1 MDFDNWTNR
10 SADKERQKRLLIGYS
25 FGILAVGGFLTAL
38 SMTSQAKPVIEEPEN
53 ILDVTLA
60 EEPEIEPEPEPE
72 PEPEMEEPEPAE
84 PQPKPRGPIL
94 PELTTPVDIPDD
106 APEEA
111 EPNPNNPYA
120 SADPYKFGA
129 GQRGT
134 APRNT
139 KKVVEAAP
147 APVAPVVKK
156 PTGPVRVTADTIAP
170 VPLVAPATEY
180 PASAKAAGI
189 EGTVIVKFVVDTSG
203 NPTQVQAVRGPEG
216 LKAACENKVK
226 GSKFTPAKMKST
238 GQAVSVH
245 RVQRCVFRLKT

>member
-10 SADKERQKRLLIGYS
+10 TADKERQKRLMVGYS

-53 ILDVTLA
+53 ILDVALA
-60 EEPEIEPEPEPE
+60 EEPEPEPE
-72 PEPEMEEPEPAE
+72 PEPEVEEPEPETAE
-84 PQPKPRGPIL
+84 PQPKPQGPVL

-106 APEEA
+106 APEEK
-111 EPNPNNPYA
+111 EPDPSNPYA

-134 APRNT
+134 GPKTA

-147 APVAPVVKK
+147 AAPPPPKNS
-156 PTGPVRVTADTIAP
+156 GPVRVTADTIAP
-170 VPLVAPATEY
+170 VPLIAPATEY

-189 EGTVIVKFVVDTSG
+189 EGTVIVKFVVDVSG

-216 LKAACENKVK
+216 LQAACEDKVK
-226 GSKFTPAKMKST
+226 GSKFTPAQSKST
-238 GQAVSVH
+238 GQAVAVH